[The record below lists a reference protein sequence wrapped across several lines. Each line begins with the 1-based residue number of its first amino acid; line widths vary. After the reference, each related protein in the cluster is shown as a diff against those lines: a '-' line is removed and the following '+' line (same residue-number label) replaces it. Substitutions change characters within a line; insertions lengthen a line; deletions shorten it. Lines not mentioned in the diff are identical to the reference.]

1 MTEPERAALDHI
13 RQVVDSVIGVRNLPD
28 ALPPDTSA
36 SVPDTIPPDTS
47 ASVPDTIPPDTNAS
61 VPDTLPPDTCASVS
75 DTLPTDTNASV
86 PDTLPVDPNVSTPD
100 TFLPDT
106 NASILPVPYIS
117 QLGDGGEQ
125 FINDS
130 GAAAGAMLV
139 QAYTDQTITPAEFF
153 KQTGQIGDAPLSFA
167 QISNTLSAK
176 GLPVELRSGLKLA
189 DLSLILFSGR
199 PVIALVKQTVLQ
211 AARLTPEKFD
221 GPHYL
226 VVAGMDV
233 DQAFVHDPLRKDASG
248 QAQGIPWLVF
258 YQAWTQAQ
266 GFERAILVPRMQLIR
281 RVRVTVDLLN
291 VYMQPDA
298 NAQLAG
304 TVSQGDLFE
313 ITIQKKDWGKIGV
326 DRWIKLSKTAE
337 I

>member
-28 ALPPDTSA
+28 TLPPGPNTS
-36 SVPDTIPPDTS
+36 I
-47 ASVPDTIPPDTNAS
+47 
-61 VPDTLPPDTCASVS
+61 PDTLPPDITPPIP
-75 DTLPTDTNASV
+75 DPLPPT
-86 PDTLPVDPNVSTPD
+86 
-100 TFLPDT
+100 T

-117 QLGDGGEQ
+117 QLGVGDDQ

-139 QAYTDQTITPAEFF
+139 QAYTYQTFTPAEFYR
-153 KQTGQIGDAPLSFA
+153 QAGQIGDAPLSFA

-176 GLPVELRSGLKLA
+176 GLPFELRSSLKLA

-199 PVIALVKQTVLQ
+199 PVIALIRQTVLQ
-211 AARLTPEKFD
+211 VAGLTPEKFD

-226 VVAGMDV
+226 VVVGMDV
-233 DQAFVHDPLRKDASG
+233 EQAFVHDPLRKDASG
-248 QAQGIPWLVF
+248 QAQGIPWLIF
-258 YQAWTQAQ
+258 YQAWTQAP
-266 GFERAILVPRMQLIR
+266 GFERAILVPRLQLVR
-281 RVRVTVDLLN
+281 RVRVTANLLN
-291 VYMQPDA
+291 VHSQPGA
-298 NAQLAG
+298 NALLSG

-313 ITIQKKDWGKIGV
+313 ITTQENGWGKIGE
-326 DRWIKLSKTAE
+326 DRWISLSYTAD